1 MCEYKRDHTINQM
14 TGPIVSQLGTSLD
27 EESGTIPTEGLVST
41 GESNLCLI
49 EIQLDQSF
57 DL

>member
-1 MCEYKRDHTINQM
+1 M